1 MVMDLVRNRAYS
13 MFDDSAAAR
22 GDESQDGAKKFDGRS
37 ENFVRATRGIH
48 W

>member
-1 MVMDLVRNRAYS
+1 Q
-13 MFDDSAAAR
+13 
-22 GDESQDGAKKFDGRS
+22 GDESSSDATEFDKRS